1 MHINKIINYI
11 TAQPTNLV
19 IINFRYVFIEL
30 LLFYNLQIIKKTML
44 LFQRN
49 GRRANIMEAAWH
61 QGHLSE
67 NLRLVKERC
76 QANYYLMKHISEIF
90 T

>member
-11 TAQPTNLV
+11 TAQPANSV
-19 IINFRYVFIEL
+19 IINFKYVFIEL
-30 LLFYNLQIIKKTML
+30 LLLYNLQIIKKTML

-49 GRRANIMEAAWH
+49 SRSTNVMKAAWH

-67 NLRLVKERC
+67 NLEQVKERC
-76 QANYYLMKHISEIF
+76 QENHFLMKHILEII